1 VIDQCRV
8 QLHDQPDNFV
18 RSAKGLIFSNFFIGR
33 GLQIFRLMEVP
44 EDVETIVM
52 ANVDNGHTAA
62 ALMNILG
69 EDLASLVMSHLNE
82 DEVSA
87 ISSATV
93 TSGEDPDETIDR
105 LEQLLSAN
113 QM

>member
-1 VIDQCRV
+1 M
-8 QLHDQPDNFV
+8 QLHDQPDKLV
-18 RSAKGLIFSNFFIGR
+18 SSAKGLILLNFYICR
-33 GLQIFRLMEVP
+33 GLQIFLLTEVP

-52 ANVDNGHTAA
+52 ANVDNGHSAA

-69 EDLASLVMSHLNE
+69 EDLASLVMSHLSE
-82 DEVSA
+82 DEVNA

-93 TSGEDPDETIDR
+93 ASGENPDETIDR